1 MDDIGWWADGADDEA
16 VVTLSEAAAASLDW
30 SLGSEAIFRR
40 KKTAPT
46 ATPAP
51 SRSTTRR

>member
-1 MDDIGWWADGADDEA
+1 VDDIGWWADGADDEA